1 MFTITAF
8 TLAARFIGV
17 REVAGAASN
26 PTILSMLHIVDPLVS
41 DDAVPWCGAFVEAIA
56 WLLDLPRPRS
66 LRARAWLH
74 VGSAVALEDA
84 RIGFDV
90 IVLKRGPDPQPGPEH
105 TGAPGHVGFFAG
117 FHGLDHVLVL
127 GGNQGDRVSVV
138 SFPRAKVLGVRRLLL

>member
-1 MFTITAF
+1 MFTVTPF
-8 TLAARFIGV
+8 TIAARFIGL

-26 PTILSMLHIVDPLVS
+26 PTILGMLRIVDPLAS
-41 DDAVPWCGAFVEAIA
+41 DDVVPWCGAFVEAVA

-84 RIGFDV
+84 QIGWDV
-90 IVLKRGPDPQPGPEH
+90 IILKRGPDPQPGPEH

-117 FHGLDHVLVL
+117 FDGLDRLLVL
-127 GGNQGDRVSVV
+127 GGNQAD
-138 SFPRAKVLGVRRLLL
+138 